1 MLRRLFM
8 TERNMMIA
16 ITLNA
21 IIIFTLYFPRFKNN
35 WTLEFIDQL
44 FIGFFVIEAV
54 VKMRVLGTKRY
65 FSQGWNR
72 FDFAIVVLSLPTLLT
87 HIITIPDT
95 SLFLILRL
103 FRITRLVRFIRFIP
117 NLEQVLNGLGRAL
130 KASVFVLAAL
140 FFLNFLLA
148 IITCHFFADVAPDKF
163 GDPIISAYHIFQ
175 LFTIEGWN
183 EIPDEVIPLL
193 DKRWLV
199 WLTRVYF
206 GTIVL
211 IGGIFGMS
219 LANAVFVDE
228 MTMDNNAILEGKID
242 QLQQQIE
249 ELKNLIREQ

>member
-1 MLRRLFM
+1 MML
-8 TERNMMIA
+8 A
-16 ITLNA
+16 ILLNA
-21 IIIFTLYFPRFKNN
+21 VIIYMMYFPRFKDN
-35 WTLEFIDQL
+35 WTLELIDQF
-44 FIGFFVIEAV
+44 FIGFFVVEAI
-54 VKMRVLGTKRY
+54 VKMNTLGIKGY
-65 FSQGWNR
+65 FQKGWNR
-72 FDFAIVVLSLPTLLT
+72 FDFTIVVLSLPTLLT
-87 HIITIPDT
+87 HVFTIPDT

-117 NLEQVLNGLGRAL
+117 NLSQVLQGLGRAL

-140 FFLNFLLA
+140 FFLNFLFA
-148 IITCHFFADVAPDKF
+148 ILTCHFFADVAPDKF
-163 GDPIISAYHIFQ
+163 GDPLISAYHIFQ

-193 DKRWLV
+193 DKRWLI

-228 MTMDNNAILEGKID
+228 MTIDNNAKLEHKID

-249 ELKNLIREQ
+249 ELKTLLQQGK